1 MDVLSHL
8 REACAQ
14 VAGSAL
20 HVPIERDAIPGYAAG
35 LPLDEPAPAPD
46 PAAHLT
52 EGPPEQ
58 LAAFWLTL
66 DAINFGSGW
75 FPTLAKRPGRSG
87 YFTVATGVRER
98 FEAHGPWSAEEL
110 AALTPAEVAATFS
123 QDPGHELMGLYAA
136 SLNDLGRH
144 ISDEFGG
151 KFSVPVDAAAGSAL
165 ALVKG
170 LAGWR
175 SFADSSTYEGIEV
188 PFLKRAQITAADLA
202 EVGATEFSDLDR
214 LTMFAD
220 NLVPHVLRLDGILRF
235 DSRLVDRIE
244 QAEPIEYGS
253 PEEVEIRACAL
264 HAVELIVAERPNS
277 RACDV
282 DRLLWHRGQ
291 QARYKASP
299 RHRCRCTAY

>member
-1 MDVLSHL
+1 MDALSRL

-14 VAGSAL
+14 VAGAAL
-20 HVPIERDAIPGYAAG
+20 HVQIERDAIPGYAAG
-35 LPLDEPAPAPD
+35 LPLDEPTGAPD

-52 EGPPEQ
+52 EGPREG

-75 FPTLAKRPGRSG
+75 FPTLTKRPGRSG
-87 YFTVATGVRER
+87 YFTVASGVRER
-98 FEAHGPWSAEEL
+98 FEAHGPWSAAEL
-110 AALTPAEVAATFS
+110 SAITPDEMAGSLS
-123 QDPGHELMGLYAA
+123 QDPSHELMGLYAA

-144 ISDEFGG
+144 ITDEFGG
-151 KFSVPVDAAAGSAL
+151 KFSGPVDAAAGSVM
-165 ALVKG
+165 ALVER
-170 LAGWR
+170 LAAWR
-175 SFADSSTYEGIEV
+175 CFADSSSYEGIEV
-188 PFLKRAQITAADLA
+188 RFLKRAQITAADLA
-202 EVGATEFSDLDR
+202 EVRLAEFRDLER

-244 QAEPIEYGS
+244 QGELIEYGS

-264 HAVELIVAERPNS
+264 HAVELIVAKRSDS